1 MIQIIIKYYKNIY
14 YSLAVREYLVTV
26 LYLLLS
32 INSLLIYY
40 LVLIHQK
47 KKKQIFAKKLN
58 ILMKTKDVMLFK
70 ELMFALMM

>member
-32 INSLLIYY
+32 INLLFGFNSSKKEKTD
-40 LVLIHQK
+40 LCQK
-47 KKKQIFAKKLN
+47 IKYTYENKRRNAI
-58 ILMKTKDVMLFK
+58 
-70 ELMFALMM
+70 